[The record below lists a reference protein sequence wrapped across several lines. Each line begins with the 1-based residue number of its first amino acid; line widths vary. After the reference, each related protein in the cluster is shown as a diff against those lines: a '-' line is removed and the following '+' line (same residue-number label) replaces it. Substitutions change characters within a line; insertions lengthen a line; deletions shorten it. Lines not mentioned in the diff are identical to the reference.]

1 MVLNGGC
8 IESLVIPYCNQN
20 VDLTNYPNM
29 AGKAVLICRPNSH
42 PFVDRTL
49 ILEQP
54 VKIGRSVAR
63 ARASQTNGIFDC
75 KVLSR
80 NHALIWYNNGK
91 FYLQDTKSS
100 NGTFVN
106 NQRLSKSGEESL
118 PREVSSGDIVQ
129 FGVDVLENTRK
140 VTHGCIVANLK
151 LYLPDGKE
159 SKASPSTSVLSGI
172 GNVSIEDLYQLNQH
186 IQEALQR
193 EQILQTKLGSLQQ
206 LVLSLRQA
214 ADLGWN
220 ALIAEDR
227 LLSRVEILENQLQT
241 YAKNFPEDKLREEL
255 RKLQEDKSTY
265 QGLAKE
271 CLQKVLQEKL
281 EAIHKCQNMER
292 ALMNAEVDVTNLNL
306 TAEKRRE
313 DLQELAIKHNSQ
325 YLKTVELQN
334 KLQETEESHKEA
346 LAKIE
351 AENEELAAEVKRLIA
366 NEAVMHEKIEQL
378 EVSTGRHLLGFQS
391 QLQFNKS
398 PDIHDHL
405 SSLKE
410 RNGSTADVICKN
422 DEDEELKDENQKDVS
437 NSMDSLVNRLSL
449 ALEEQK
455 RAKELADLIQAQ
467 ATLLQTEKMSKL
479 QHVNS
484 LEAELE
490 IHVDK
495 MCKYKEENRKLEQ
508 TLLSLE
514 QRLKDETLN
523 KSESETTLIGSV
535 KMNGSGERLSNGPH
549 TSCMESLS
557 AQIEDI
563 KEAFKESRSKME
575 AMERTIDLLQVDL
588 SNAKKNFSE
597 TTNNWLL
604 QDEKLQE
611 AQAVKEEAETTV
623 NVLREQLK
631 TLENSLLQLKLQEKL
646 IESES
651 EHANKHKEEATLL
664 RKQLQEAQQIAKQNK
679 NEAEL
684 IRERLRVVTEE
695 LEMSRSLS
703 DSNSDSQLDNKATEE
718 LAAARLEAASLHA
731 QVVALES
738 QIKKLKVESSQK
750 QQEVTEASQ
759 SGTKS
764 DDAEAIVHKL
774 RLRIGELEEELVLVK
789 EKYMAC
795 NEKNTQLNKE
805 LATLRQDYDAVV
817 HQPYFNVVFA
827 LPLVVLFIAMT
838 IAFHPTLAPLMG
850 TSDS

>member
-1 MVLNGGC
+1 MVVNGGC
-8 IESLVIPYCNQN
+8 IHSLVIPYSNH
-20 VDLTNYPNM
+20 VDLTKYPSM

-49 ILEQP
+49 VLEQP

-80 NHALIWYNNGK
+80 NHALIWYSNGK

-129 FGVDVLENTRK
+129 FGVDVLENARK

-159 SKASPSTSVLSGI
+159 AKVSTSTSVLSGI

-193 EQILQTKLGSLQQ
+193 EQMLQTKLGSLQQ

-241 YAKNFPEDKLREEL
+241 YAKNFAEDKLRDEL

-271 CLQKVLQEKL
+271 CLQKVLQEKV
-281 EAIHKCQNMER
+281 EAVHKCQDMES
-292 ALMNAEVDVTNLNL
+292 ALMNAE
-306 TAEKRRE
+306 AECANFKEMMIRDHDE
-313 DLQELAIKHNSQ
+313 LQELALKHNNQ

-334 KLQETEESHKEA
+334 KLQETEEAHKEA
-346 LAKIE
+346 LARLE
-351 AENEELAAEVKRLIA
+351 AENEELTAEVKRLLA

-378 EVSTGRHLLGFQS
+378 ESSTEHQLLGIQS

-422 DEDEELKDENQKDVS
+422 DEDEELKDENQKDIS
-437 NSMDSLVNRLSL
+437 NSMDTLVNRLTS
-449 ALEEQK
+449 AIEEQK
-455 RAKELADLIQAQ
+455 RAKEVVELISAQ
-467 ATLLQTEKMSKL
+467 VSLLQSEKMSKL

-490 IHVDK
+490 IHIDK

-508 TLLSLE
+508 TLISLE
-514 QRLKDETLN
+514 QRLKEENMN
-523 KSESETTLIGSV
+523 KIDTTLIGTG
-535 KMNGSGERLSNGPH
+535 KMNGSGDRLSNGPH
-549 TSCMESLS
+549 ASLDS
-557 AQIEDI
+557 LAAQIEDI
-563 KEAFKESRSKME
+563 KEAQKESRSKME
-575 AMERTIDLLQVDL
+575 AMERTIELLQLDL

-597 TTNNWLL
+597 NTKNWLL

-611 AQAVKEEAETTV
+611 AQSLKEEADKTV

-631 TLENSLLQLKLQEKL
+631 VLENSLLQIKLQEKY
-646 IESES
+646 ESET
-651 EHANKHKEEATLL
+651 EHINKHKEEATLL
-664 RKQLQEAQQIAKQNK
+664 RKQLQEAQQAAKQNK
-679 NEAEL
+679 NETEL
-684 IRERLRVVTEE
+684 VKEKLRAVTEE
-695 LEMSRSLS
+695 LEMARSLAEAK
-703 DSNSDSQLDNKATEE
+703 SDSQLDNKAAEE
-718 LAAARLEAASLHA
+718 LAAARLEAASLHT
-731 QVVALES
+731 QVLSLES
-738 QIKKLKVESSQK
+738 QIKKLKLESSQK
-750 QQEVTEASQ
+750 QQELLEANQ
-759 SGTKS
+759 TGTIS
-764 DDAEAIVHKL
+764 DDLETTVQKF
-774 RLRIGELEEELVLVK
+774 RLRISELEEELVMVK

-795 NEKNTQLNKE
+795 NEKNTQLGKE
-805 LATLRQDYDAVV
+805 LTILKQDYDAVV
-817 HQPYFNVVFA
+817 HQPYFGHNHHYLLGVVVT
-827 LPLVVLFIAMT
+827 VVIA
-838 IAFHPTLAPLMG
+838 ILLSLGLYPY
-850 TSDS
+850 S